1 MKIFALLAFLVFT
14 ATQSFA
20 QLDDEKLVYL
30 KKAEKFRKMK
40 NTGATLTIGGSA
52 LIAVGLVTMINS
64 SYVTTYDGGG
74 QSHTTT
80 EGNPGLG
87 IAAYLAGN
95 ACVGAGI
102 PLWIIGKNNYRKYN
116 NKVNDLSSG
125 IRLRPQANGLTLTYR
140 F

>member
-1 MKIFALLAFLVFT
+1 MKTFTLLALLAFT

-40 NTGATLTIGGSA
+40 NTGAALTISGSA
-52 LIAVGLVTMINS
+52 LIAVGLITMINS
-64 SYVTTYDGGG
+64 SYVTIYDTGG

-87 IAAYLAGN
+87 IAAYLVGN
-95 ACVGAGI
+95 ACAGAGI

-116 NKVNDLSSG
+116 NKVNDLTSRVS
-125 IRLRPQANGLTLTYR
+125 LSPQANGLTLTYR